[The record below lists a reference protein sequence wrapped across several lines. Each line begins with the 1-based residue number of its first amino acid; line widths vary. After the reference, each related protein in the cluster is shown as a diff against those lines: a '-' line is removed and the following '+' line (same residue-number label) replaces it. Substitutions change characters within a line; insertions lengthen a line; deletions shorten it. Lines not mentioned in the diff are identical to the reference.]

1 MLARG
6 FRGDLRLLDDPRL
19 SGAGWLQLVTL
30 LALSSFTIWV
40 GR

>member
-19 SGAGWLQLVTL
+19 SGAAWLQLFALVA
-30 LALSSFTIWV
+30 LAFLMIWL